1 VDLRWGE
8 EWLRIIFLRIQVHP
22 PPQVVEARVTH
33 ISKAGADIGTDRSFV
48 WAFDILILA
57 L

>member
-1 VDLRWGE
+1 MGRG
-8 EWLRIIFLRIQVHP
+8 
-22 PPQVVEARVTH
+22 VVENYFSKDSSSSAAAGLRKRRVTH